1 LAILKTVVEL
11 KRKLANWEEN
21 KDEKILTD
29 FFSSSAR
36 DGERYSIKEVGKEKK
51 EKGEV
56 LSLCI

>member
-1 LAILKTVVEL
+1 MEL